1 MSREKKNTFLLHG
14 GILALAGI
22 IVRVIGML
30 YRIPLINII
39 GSEGNGIYSVAFNI
53 YNIMLV
59 LSSYGLPMAVSK
71 LTSARF
77 AKKQYRNAGQIFRS
91 SVIVSVCTGGTAALV
106 LFFGAGAIEKFYKTV
121 TGLAIPL
128 KVLAPTIFFVAI
140 LGVVRGFFQG
150 QGTMIPTAVSQLIE
164 QIINAAVSIIAGFM
178 LMKAFASSTSASAY
192 GAAGGTLGTAA
203 GALVALLFLVG
214 IYIIYRPVFLKMM
227 RKDHVSEK
235 LPSGKVYKTI
245 VLTMVPI
252 IIGQTLYNISAV
264 IDDAMYSNMASS
276 MYSASKIKADL
287 GNFASCFTLLISIP
301 QGVASAMSS
310 SMLPSVV
317 ASFTEGKIRDV
328 RTKISNTIKTNMFI
342 AIPSFVGLTVLGE
355 PIIKLIFSSAD
366 SAQGGMMLKIG
377 ACAVVFY
384 TLSTVTSSALQGIN
398 KMNVPVIHSFIS
410 LVIHIIAVFAMLK
423 WSRLGIYAIVIGN
436 ASFPVLILILNLISL
451 RKYIGFKM
459 EYVQTFGMP
468 LVCSAFMGIVTI
480 LSYRL
485 MYMLTSSNAV
495 SVIVALVFALVSYFV
510 PVVLLKKMK
519 NRR

>member
-77 AKKQYRNAGQIFRS
+77 AKKQYKNAGQIFRF

-106 LFFGAGAIEKFYKTV
+106 LFFGSGAIEKFYKTV
-121 TGLAIPL
+121 TGLSIPL

-164 QIINAAVSIIAGFM
+164 QILNAAVSIIAGFM
-178 LMKAFASSTSASAY
+178 LMKAFASSANASAY

-227 RKDHVSEK
+227 AKDHVSEK
-235 LPSGKVYKTI
+235 LPSGEIYKTI
-245 VLTMVPI
+245 ILTMVPI

-301 QGVASAMSS
+301 HGVASAMS
-310 SMLPSVV
+310 
-317 ASFTEGKIRDV
+317 
-328 RTKISNTIKTNMFI
+328 
-342 AIPSFVGLTVLGE
+342 
-355 PIIKLIFSSAD
+355 
-366 SAQGGMMLKIG
+366 
-377 ACAVVFY
+377 
-384 TLSTVTSSALQGIN
+384 
-398 KMNVPVIHSFIS
+398 
-410 LVIHIIAVFAMLK
+410 
-423 WSRLGIYAIVIGN
+423 
-436 ASFPVLILILNLISL
+436 
-451 RKYIGFKM
+451 
-459 EYVQTFGMP
+459 
-468 LVCSAFMGIVTI
+468 
-480 LSYRL
+480 
-485 MYMLTSSNAV
+485 
-495 SVIVALVFALVSYFV
+495 
-510 PVVLLKKMK
+510 
-519 NRR
+519 

>member
-106 LFFGAGAIEKFYKTV
+106 LFFGSGAIEKFYKTV
-121 TGLAIPL
+121 TGLSIPL

-178 LMKAFASSTSASAY
+178 LMKAFASSANASAY

-227 RKDHVSEK
+227 A
-235 LPSGKVYKTI
+235 
-245 VLTMVPI
+245 
-252 IIGQTLYNISAV
+252 ISAV

-328 RTKISNTIKTNMFI
+328 RTKISNTVKTNMFI

-366 SAQGGMMLKIG
+366 SAQGAVMLKIG

-398 KMNVPVIHSFIS
+398 KMNV
-410 LVIHIIAVFAMLK
+410 M
-423 WSRLGIYAIVIGN
+423 
-436 ASFPVLILILNLISL
+436 LNL
-451 RKYIGFKM
+451 
-459 EYVQTFGMP
+459 
-468 LVCSAFMGIVTI
+468 
-480 LSYRL
+480 
-485 MYMLTSSNAV
+485 
-495 SVIVALVFALVSYFV
+495 
-510 PVVLLKKMK
+510 
-519 NRR
+519 